1 MHPMQCDAMLSSI
14 CVAFIGHLGSRK
26 IFILTCALP
35 LLIDGDNIIV
45 TSISSFLTMTKKMM
59 KWFGSSSCMLLL
71 ILFSSSI
78 NGYQHY
84 AAAFSQQASA
94 EHSSGRRWK
103 NRRKRQTFL
112 PSPSRQITPEEE
124 EALLDQLGYVPPNIC
139 CVSAKSGS
147 RADIF
152 TDAKTNSAIDTSS
165 RGIGRPIAIKSYP
178 LLVQILNKEQEQEKY
193 NHTPFPTL
201 YWLTCPHV
209 SRAISEIER
218 NGYVKKFQL
227 RLEDDTSLAKEWW
240 QCHEEYALERW
251 QLLSESDREW
261 LQSNNQV
268 DENNK
273 RKVDSMREMIQYS
286 GVAGTDHRRLRDTDE
301 DKTNKDNDP
310 SLYVP
315 SVKCLHSH
323 YAHYRSQQES
333 DSSVMVNVVGKWTHE
348 LLIEEF
354 PDLII

>member
-1 MHPMQCDAMLSSI
+1 
-14 CVAFIGHLGSRK
+14 
-26 IFILTCALP
+26 
-35 LLIDGDNIIV
+35 
-45 TSISSFLTMTKKMM
+45 
-59 KWFGSSSCMLLL
+59 
-71 ILFSSSI
+71 
-78 NGYQHY
+78 
-84 AAAFSQQASA
+84 
-94 EHSSGRRWK
+94 
-103 NRRKRQTFL
+103 
-112 PSPSRQITPEEE
+112 
-124 EALLDQLGYVPPNIC
+124 
-139 CVSAKSGS
+139 
-147 RADIF
+147 
-152 TDAKTNSAIDTSS
+152 
-165 RGIGRPIAIKSYP
+165 
-178 LLVQILNKEQEQEKY
+178 
-193 NHTPFPTL
+193 L

-261 LQSNNQV
+261 LQASNDL
-268 DENNK
+268 DENNNSEQRK
-273 RKVDSMREMIQYS
+273 GKVDSMREMIQYS
-286 GVAGTDHRRLRDTDE
+286 GVAGTDHRRLRDTDN
-301 DKTNKDNDP
+301 DTNKNNYDP

-333 DSSVMVNVVGKWTHE
+333 DSSVINIVGKWTHE

>member
-1 MHPMQCDAMLSSI
+1 MHPMQCNDARSSM
-14 CVAFIGHLGSRK
+14 ALATSLGSRK
-26 IFILTCALP
+26 NVQCSAMLQAL
-35 LLIDGDNIIV
+35 DIIA
-45 TSISSFLTMTKKMM
+45 TRPSSRGTAIYIM
-59 KWFGSSSCMLLL
+59 KWFGSPCMLLL
-71 ILFSSSI
+71 ILFSSST
-78 NGYQHY
+78 NAY
-84 AAAFSQQASA
+84 AAAFSEQASA

-112 PSPSRQITPEEE
+112 PSPYRQITPEEE
-124 EALLDQLGYVPPNIC
+124 VALLEQLGYVPPNIC
-139 CVSAKSGS
+139 SVSAKSRNG
-147 RADIF
+147 ADII
-152 TDAKTNSAIDTSS
+152 TGANTNSAIDTSS
-165 RGIGRPIAIKSYP
+165 KGIGRPIAIKSYP
-178 LLVQILNKEQEQEKY
+178 LLVQILNKEQDKY

-218 NGYVKKFQL
+218 NGYVKKFQS
-227 RLEDDTSLAKEWW
+227 RLEDDASLAKEWW

-251 QLLSESDREW
+251 QLLSESDRDW

-268 DENNK
+268 DGNNNS
-273 RKVDSMREMIQYS
+273 VESMREMIQYS

-301 DKTNKDNDP
+301 DETNKDNDP

-333 DSSVMVNVVGKWTHE
+333 DSSKINVVGKWTHD

-354 PDLII
+354 PDLVI